1 MSTGKAK
8 ASKPRDSRLRNLAV
22 DLKFRRGKA
31 VVYLADGRE
40 VAVPLEL
47 FPTLQRASARERAGW
62 ELIGIGEGFHW
73 PTFDLDLEVEGMI
86 AGDRE
91 AIPKPP
97 LPHPDIVRRR
107 RAS

>member
-1 MSTGKAK
+1 MSTGKPK
-8 ASKPRDSRLRNLAV
+8 APKPRDSRLRNLAV

-47 FPTLQRASARERAGW
+47 YPTLCRASAHDRDTW
-62 ELIGIGEGFHW
+62 ELIGVGEGFHW
-73 PTFDLDLEVEGMI
+73 PAFDLDLEVEGMI

-97 LPHPDIVRRR
+97 LPHPDAARRR